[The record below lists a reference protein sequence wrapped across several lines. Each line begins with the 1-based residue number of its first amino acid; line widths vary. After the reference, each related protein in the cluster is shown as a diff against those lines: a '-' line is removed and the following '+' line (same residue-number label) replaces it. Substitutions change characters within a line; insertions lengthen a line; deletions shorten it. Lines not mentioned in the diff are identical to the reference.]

1 MTRVRAIYVL
11 GALMATLCLQAVAG
25 DLFSDF
31 KKAAGDVTNAI
42 VKTTTAPTTVVVNAA
57 QAAVGQKSPDE
68 IFDPY
73 RKAASSVGDA
83 VSSTSNM
90 AQNPQNF
97 LYEKAEEFVQKTSG
111 DPGSFVFDVATFN
124 YQLNNKLA
132 ASGAQ
137 ASANVLRGE
146 NPLEVTAAPLAAAI
160 HAAREK
166 FISSA
171 RPLPQDM
178 INALRGQF
186 DDTTLQRAR
195 YSIGNVQITLPSIIG
210 QGNRMMGQDYA
221 VTVDDVIV
229 FNTNPPPF
237 ASNPIW
243 WTHELTHIQQYSRW
257 GVERFAWEYARDFGH
272 SVENE
277 AVENSYAVVGRLQ
290 NGNQFASLNTGTSG
304 FTPGTAVQE
313 YFVAQCIFMD
323 LAQNPQNTIQ
333 VLVTNTGK
341 VIAMDART
349 GQWFQVAWAAPPR
362 GQQFAWTYQMQSEA
376 YDVMPNGAIWTPAFG
391 GRQIGYVTQL
401 ASVR

>member
-1 MTRVRAIYVL
+1 MMRVRAIHVL
-11 GALMATLCLQAVAG
+11 GALMATLCSQAVGG

-31 KKAAGDVTNAI
+31 KKAAGDITNAI
-42 VKTTTAPTTVVVNAA
+42 VKTTTAPTATVVNAA
-57 QAAVGQKSPDE
+57 QAAVGQKGPDE
-68 IFDPY
+68 IFEPY

-83 VSSTSNM
+83 VSSATNM
-90 AQNPQNF
+90 AENPQNF

-111 DPGSFVFDVATFN
+111 DLGSFVFDIAIFN
-124 YQLNNKLA
+124 YQIDSQLA

-137 ASANVLRGE
+137 ASANVLRGQ
-146 NPLEVTAAPLAAAI
+146 NPLEITAAPLAAAI
-160 HAAREK
+160 HAARQK

-186 DDTTLQRAR
+186 DDATLQRAR
-195 YSIGNVQITLPSIIG
+195 YSVGNVQITLPTIIG
-210 QGNRMMGQDYA
+210 QSNRMMGQDYA

-237 ASNPIW
+237 ASNPVW

-277 AVENSYAVVGRLQ
+277 AVQNSYAVVGRLQ
-290 NGNQFASLNTGTSG
+290 NTNHYANVTAETSG
-304 FTPGTAVQE
+304 FAPGTPVQE
-313 YFVAQCIFMD
+313 YFVAQCVFMD

-333 VLVTNTGK
+333 ILVTNTGK
-341 VIAMDART
+341 VIAVDART
-349 GQWFQVAWAAPPR
+349 GQWFQVAWATPPR
-362 GQQFAWTYQMQSEA
+362 GPQFAWTYQMQSGV
-376 YDVMPNGAIWTPAFG
+376 YDVTPNGAIWTPAFG